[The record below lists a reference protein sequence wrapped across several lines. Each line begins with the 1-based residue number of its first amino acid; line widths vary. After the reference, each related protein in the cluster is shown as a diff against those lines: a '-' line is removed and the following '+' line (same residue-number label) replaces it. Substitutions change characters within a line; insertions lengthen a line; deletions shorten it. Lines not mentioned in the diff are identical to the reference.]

1 MDRFRELST
10 FVAVAQDGAF
20 NAAAR
25 RLNLSPP
32 AVTRLVT
39 ALEARIGA
47 RLFTRTTRRVALTE
61 AGDRLLADAGRILA
75 ELDEAEAS
83 AAGAHQSPR
92 GVLRVT
98 APVMFG
104 QRHIAPILRDYLDA
118 FRDVS
123 ATVLFVD
130 RIVDLIDEGLDVA
143 VRIGDLPDSS
153 LSATRV
159 GAVRRV
165 TVASPGYLAAHGTPV
180 APEDL
185 AEHQIIQP
193 AGLIQR
199 PEWVFVA
206 GGETRIVRLTP
217 RLTVNTIAAALD
229 GARAGWG
236 ISNMLSYQ
244 AAAELAEGQLVEI
257 LHDFEDRRMPVHL
270 VHSEGRRAA
279 AKVRTFIDFAAR
291 RLRHE
296 TDLLASAYP
305 FRAPPVSP
313 ATM

>member
-10 FVAVAQDGAF
+10 FVAVAENGAF

-47 RLFTRTTRRVALTE
+47 RLFTRTTRQVALTE
-61 AGDRLLADAGRILA
+61 AGERLLADATRILA
-75 ELDEAEAS
+75 ELAEAEAS

-92 GVLRVT
+92 GTLRVT

-118 FRDVS
+118 YPDVA

-143 VRIGDLPDSS
+143 IRIGELPDSS
-153 LSATRV
+153 LTATRV

-165 TVASPGYLAAHGTPV
+165 TVASPDYLADQGVPETP
-180 APEDL
+180 ESL
-185 AEHQIIQP
+185 ADHRIINP
-193 AGLIQR
+193 VGLIQR
-199 PEWVFVA
+199 PEWVFSA
-206 GGETRIVRLTP
+206 GGQARTVRLAP
-217 RLTVNTIAAALD
+217 RLTVNTIAAAVD
-229 GARAGWG
+229 AAMAGWG
-236 ISNMLSYQ
+236 ITNVLSYQ
-244 AAAELAEGQLVEI
+244 VAEELADGRLVEI
-257 LHDFEDRRMPVHL
+257 LGSFEDRRMPVHL
-270 VHSEGRRAA
+270 MHSEGRRAA
-279 AKVRTFIDFAAR
+279 AKVRTFIDFAAQ

-296 TDLLASAYP
+296 SDLLASG
-305 FRAPPVSP
+305 
-313 ATM
+313 

>member
-10 FVAVAQDGAF
+10 FVAVAEDGAF

-39 ALEARIGA
+39 ALETRIGA

-118 FRDVS
+118 YPDVS
-123 ATVLFVD
+123 AAVLFVD

-143 VRIGDLPDSS
+143 VRIGELPDSS
-153 LSATRV
+153 LTATRV

-165 TVASPGYLAAHGTPV
+165 TVASPDYLAVHGTPQV
-180 APEDL
+180 PEEL
-185 AEHQIIQP
+185 AGHRIVNP
-193 AGLIQR
+193 TGLIQS
-199 PEWVFVA
+199 PEWTFVA
-206 GGETRIVRLTP
+206 GGGKTRIVRLVP

-229 GARAGWG
+229 AARAGWG
-236 ISNMLSYQ
+236 ITNLLSYQ
-244 AAAELAEGQLVEI
+244 VAAELASGHLIEI
-257 LHDFEDRRMPVHL
+257 LHDFEDRRMPVRL

-279 AKVRTFIDFAAR
+279 AKVRTFVDFMSERFAGMGR
-291 RLRHE
+291 G
-296 TDLLASAYP
+296 
-305 FRAPPVSP
+305 
-313 ATM
+313 